1 MIGARTLPWCAGVAA
16 LLLAI
21 GAAVAETDV
30 PYLTGRVVD
39 NAEVLK
45 PATRERIAA
54 LSKAHEDKTTNQVVV
69 LTIPT
74 LGGESVE
81 EFANR
86 VFQSWKLGQKGK
98 DNGVLVVVAPQD
110 RKMRIEVGYGLE
122 GTLPDVTASRIIRN
136 VMTPAF
142 RANDFDKGVGEGVA
156 AIVATLEGDTGS
168 AAKFADAPSGAKKPA
183 FEVDTPDMPWYMRH
197 PARLLHLRHHRPV
210 HRHRRPDA
218 GHGLVPVRLP
228 DSVLGD
234 VSDRH
239 HRAES
244 HRGAAGRICDRLSDR
259 QAVALAQA
267 VVRESGRGAQAEG
280 HDQHRRNGH
289 LVGWRV
295 VVIVFVIVVRRRVL
309 RRRRQ
314 FGRRRCVGQLVARG
328 SCKMHGL
335 HRFSGNMPMN
345 SSCLIRVVIAA
356 AFSAFAATAGAQFPD
371 HPVTMIVPFP
381 PGGVADTVG
390 RPVADAMGR
399 ALGPAGGGREQ
410 GRRRRRHRHGAGREG
425 EARRLHDPDGAGVV
439 FGAAGSGQGAGA
451 RADVPVRRPET
462 DRALHRRSDGS
473 GGARRSTVEHVR

>member
-183 FEVDTPDMPWYMRH
+183 FEVDTPDMPWYMRI
-197 PARLLHLRHHRPV
+197 LLGCFIFGIIGLFTVIGVLTPGMGWFLYV
-210 HRHRRPDA
+210 FLIPFWAMFPIVIIGPKATVVLLGVYVIGYPIAKLWLSRRPWYA
-218 GHGLVPVRLP
+218 KA
-228 DSVLGD
+228 
-234 VSDRH
+234 
-239 HRAES
+239 AEELKRKGTTNIGGMVIS
-244 HRGAAGRICDRLSDR
+244 
-259 QAVALAQA
+259 
-267 VVRESGRGAQAEG
+267 SGG
-280 HDQHRRNGH
+280 
-289 LVGWRV
+289 
-295 VVIVFVIVVRRRVL
+295 
-309 RRRRQ
+309 
-314 FGRRRCVGQLVARG
+314 G
-328 SCKMHGL
+328 SSSSSSSSSSGGG
-335 HRFSGNMPMN
+335 FSG
-345 SSCLIRVVIAA
+345 
-356 AFSAFAATAGAQFPD
+356 
-371 HPVTMIVPFP
+371 
-381 PGGVADTVG
+381 
-390 RPVADAMGR
+390 
-399 ALGPAGGGREQ
+399 GGG
-410 GRRRRRHRHGAGREG
+410 
-425 EARRLHDPDGAGVV
+425 
-439 FGAAGSGQGAGA
+439 S
-451 RADVPVRRPET
+451 
-462 DRALHRRSDGS
+462 S
-473 GGARRSTVEHVR
+473 GGGGASGSW